1 MNNESSDKKKAIGKF
16 ATNYMML
23 LVTFVVMLVFGGVN
37 QTFWNMGNILNIV
50 SNACLFGIVGIGLT
64 LITAAGETDFCA
76 AAEFTLAATLACTL
90 ISQLGMKNYFLVML
104 IVMIT
109 MVLVGLLNAVLHVYC
124 RIPSFIATLGTSYM
138 VNGIAKWMTNG
149 LNFMGISRVIGP
161 IYTYIGQGYF
171 LGVIPMPAVVLVVM
185 AAIML
190 YYTEHTRG
198 GKYIYAGGSNPT
210 ACKFLGIDANRQKIK
225 AFILCSVCCGIAGL
239 IQSSMLNGSAQEMGA
254 NMLNYGMTVLMI
266 GACFLRLGVFNVPGT
281 IVGSLFIAIIANG
294 MTIMGTSVASKEI
307 VLGSV
312 MLLATTAVTV
322 FKLKNARGN

>member
-1 MNNESSDKKKAIGKF
+1 MNSDSSDRGSKIGRY

-23 LVTFVVMLVFGGVN
+23 MVTFAVMLVFGGVN
-37 QTFWNMGNILNIV
+37 HSFWSVGNILNVV

-64 LITAAGETDFCA
+64 LVTAAGETDFCA

-90 ISQLGMKNYFLVML
+90 ISKGGVRSYPLVIL
-104 IVMIT
+104 IVFVAMI
-109 MVLVGLLNAVLHVYC
+109 LVGMLNAALHVYC

-149 LNFMGISRVIGP
+149 LNFMGISRGIGP
-161 IYTYIGQGYF
+161 VYTYIGQGYLF
-171 LGVIPMPAVVLVVM
+171 GIIPMPAVVLVIM
-185 AAIML
+185 ALIML
-190 YYTEHTRG
+190 YYTEHTKG
-198 GKYIYAGGSNPT
+198 GKYMYAVGSNSI
-210 ACKFLGIDANRQKIK
+210 ACKFLGIDANREKIK

-312 MLLATTAVTV
+312 MLLATTAVTI
-322 FKLKNARGN
+322 FKVRNARGD